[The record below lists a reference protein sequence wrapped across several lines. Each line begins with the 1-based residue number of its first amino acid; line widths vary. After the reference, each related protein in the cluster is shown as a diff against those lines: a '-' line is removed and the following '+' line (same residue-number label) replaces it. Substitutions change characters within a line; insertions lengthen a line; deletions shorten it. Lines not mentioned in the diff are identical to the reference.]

1 MCYPSYN
8 LNSTGPAVVL
18 ASFNQDDYGNRWVS
32 TPEEEHVQYVLDA
45 FAELHGDIVY
55 EQYTGD
61 YRRLCWLE
69 EESNAGES
77 WETPG
82 LGQHK
87 LYIPS
92 YFNTEK
98 QVCSEKNVYSS
109 FLAHSFRLF
118 SLENIHLTLIHGVR
132 RQRII
137 FCRYLTW
144 IISCHRIGIRCSRY
158 CSASTRY
165 EPILLLNFVRNGGNK
180 QLTNGLNTELGLV
193 DEAKEIT
200 RTWMGQWITE

>member
-32 TPEEEHVQYVLDA
+32 TPEEEHIQYVLDA
-45 FAELHGDIVY
+45 FAKLHGDIVY
-55 EQYTGD
+55 DQYTGD
-61 YRRLCWLE
+61 HRRLCWLE
-69 EESNAGES
+69 EESNAGGS
-77 WETPG
+77 WATPG

-98 QVCSEKNVYSS
+98 QVCSEENVYSK
-109 FLAHSFRLF
+109 FLANFIRSS
-118 SLENIHLTLIHGVR
+118 SLENIHLTLIHGVS

-137 FCRYLTW
+137 FCHYLTW
-144 IISCHRIGIRCSRY
+144 TNSCLRAGIRRSRY
-158 CSASTRY
+158 CSTSIRY
-165 EPILLLNFVRNGGNK
+165 EPIVLLMFIRNGGNK
-180 QLTNGLNTELGLV
+180 QLTNWV
-193 DEAKEIT
+193 KYRA
-200 RTWMGQWITE
+200 RTSG